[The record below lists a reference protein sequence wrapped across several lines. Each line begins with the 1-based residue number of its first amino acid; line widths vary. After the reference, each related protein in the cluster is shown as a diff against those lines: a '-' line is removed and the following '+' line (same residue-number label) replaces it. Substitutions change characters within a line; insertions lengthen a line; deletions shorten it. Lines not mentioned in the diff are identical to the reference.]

1 MAGSHVEAT
10 KPFRAWIGEVL
21 NKIVMTAW
29 PPPGMKMGAAWAY
42 DLRWVEQMAALAN
55 GACLPENK
63 IGHVD
68 VKHPRMA
75 QLSRGRR

>member
-42 DLRWVEQMAALAN
+42 DLRWVEQMAGLAN
-55 GACLPENK
+55 GA
-63 IGHVD
+63 
-68 VKHPRMA
+68 
-75 QLSRGRR
+75 

>member
-1 MAGSHVEAT
+1 MWFQKQNRHDRLAT
-10 KPFRAWIGEVL
+10 
-21 NKIVMTAW
+21 
-29 PPPGMKMGAAWAY
+29 PGNENRSGLAY
-42 DLRWVEQMAALAN
+42 DLRWVEQMAGLAN

-68 VKHPRMA
+68 VKYPRMA